1 MNLEEVLKKY
11 KKSNKPMP
19 LNKILRVFIR
29 EGIENFYICRKE
41 DIDVLIEGI
50 EHLQK
55 ENEELRKGNEVIDR
69 FPLVRTVKRWLVK
82 LKEKQHGK
90 NWLTE

>member
-1 MNLEEVLKKY
+1 MKLEEVLKKY

-55 ENEELRKGNEVIDR
+55 ENEELKKENEVIDR
-69 FPLVRTVKRWLVK
+69 FPLVRTVKR
-82 LKEKQHGK
+82 
-90 NWLTE
+90 